1 MLSSSMM
8 VWLRSFEAA
17 ARHASFTRAAAE
29 LCVSQGAISQQVKNL
44 EISLRRPLFIRGPRS
59 LTLTPEGDRL
69 YAVARDA
76 FRTLDQTLVQL
87 RRSEDNQDVALSC
100 SPSFAMGWLIPR
112 LGDFFREHTAIH
124 LKIHGEFHGL
134 DRSRLLSD
142 GLDAAVRYDLGRYT
156 DLQARKFLD
165 EWLLPVAS
173 PQFIREHPE
182 LKAPTDL
189 RPEWLLHDSSPWEG
203 ASEFEEW
210 EYWMEQAGVAI
221 PDLASG
227 RHFNLSQLAQA
238 SAANGQGVAMGRAA
252 LVLDDLLS
260 GRLVDLFGLAVP
272 SSAGY
277 FFVTQSH
284 IEGSLAAVEAW
295 LSSEA
300 QSFQDKC
307 RQAIPYVK
315 HGG

>member
-29 LCVSQGAISQQVKNL
+29 LCVSQGSISQQVKNL
-44 EISLRRPLFIRGPRS
+44 EMALRRPLFIRGPRS
-59 LTLTPEGDRL
+59 LTLTPEGERL
-69 YAVARDA
+69 HAVARDA
-76 FRTLDQTLVQL
+76 FRALDLTLVQL
-87 RRSEDNQDVALSC
+87 RRTEDSKDVALSC

-134 DRSRLLSD
+134 DRSRLVSD
-142 GLDAAVRYDLGRYT
+142 GLDAAVRYDRGRYT
-156 DLQARKFLD
+156 DLEARKFLD

-173 PQFIREHPE
+173 PQFLREHPE
-182 LKAPTDL
+182 LKTPSDL
-189 RPEWLLHDSSPWEG
+189 RPEWLLHDSSPWES

-210 EYWMEQAGVAI
+210 EYWMGQAGVDI

-238 SAANGQGVAMGRAA
+238 SAASGQGVAMGRAA
-252 LVLDDLLS
+252 LVLDDLIS

-277 FFVTQSH
+277 YFVTQGNT
-284 IEGSLAAVEAW
+284 EGSLAAVEAW
-295 LSSEA
+295 LASEA
-300 QSFQDKC
+300 QSFRDKC
-307 RQAIPYVK
+307 RHVIPYLAQ
-315 HGG
+315 GE